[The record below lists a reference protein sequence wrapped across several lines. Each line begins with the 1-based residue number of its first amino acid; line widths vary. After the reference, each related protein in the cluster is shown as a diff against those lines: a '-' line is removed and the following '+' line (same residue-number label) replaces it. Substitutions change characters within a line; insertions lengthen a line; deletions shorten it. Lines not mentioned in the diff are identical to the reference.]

1 MSNRYSARIATP
13 VSVFATILAP
23 LAIAACASVTSSQCC
38 TAEAFENFRFDRDA
52 TGLSSFAIE
61 NTNGRVLVTSNSGG
75 EAFVLRGEKRVGGT
89 SEADAAAGLP
99 DIILEINEVG
109 DELQIRAIHPPSSR
123 REYTVNW
130 VLEVPGRLFG
140 QVTNINGEVTIEDL
154 DNGLFAIVTNGLV
167 TLTDIEG
174 STEVVVV
181 NGHLSA
187 RVSIEDDEFIDLSTV
202 NGNITLSIPSATNA
216 VLDSRTDIGTI
227 TLTNLT
233 LTNEQITN
241 NVVTGTLGT
250 GEGRIDVLSN
260 NGNVTLTGF

>member
-1 MSNRYSARIATP
+1 MNHRYSARIATHL
-13 VSVFATILAP
+13 SVFAAILTA
-23 LAIAACASVTSSQCC
+23 LTIAACASITSSQCC
-38 TAEAFENFRFDRDA
+38 SAEVFENFRFDRDA

-75 EAFVLRGEKRVGGT
+75 EGFVLRGEKRVGAS
-89 SEADAAAGLP
+89 SEADAAAGLE
-99 DIILEINEVG
+99 IITLEINEVG
-109 DELQIRAIHPPSSR
+109 NELQIQALHPAGGT

-130 VLEVPGRLFG
+130 VLEVPERLFG
-140 QVTNINGEVTIEDL
+140 QVANINGEVTIEDL
-154 DNGLFAIVTNGLV
+154 DNGVFALVTNGLV

-187 RVSIEDDEFIDLSTV
+187 MVTIEEDEFIDLSTV
-202 NGNITLSIPSATNA
+202 NGNITLSIPSTTNA
-216 VLDSRTDIGTI
+216 ELDARTDIGTV

-250 GEGRIDVLSN
+250 GEGTIDILSN